1 MTLEYRPIAV
11 LLMVS
16 SALLGFSLAA
26 AEILSKIDW
35 AAGTTTCATDS
46 IADSPALPSEAEPA
60 TAAIFVA

>member
-1 MTLEYRPIAV
+1 MTLEHRLIAA

-35 AAGTTTCATDS
+35 AADTTMCA
-46 IADSPALPSEAEPA
+46 ADSTADNLGLPSEAEPA
-60 TAAIFVA
+60 TAAIFIA